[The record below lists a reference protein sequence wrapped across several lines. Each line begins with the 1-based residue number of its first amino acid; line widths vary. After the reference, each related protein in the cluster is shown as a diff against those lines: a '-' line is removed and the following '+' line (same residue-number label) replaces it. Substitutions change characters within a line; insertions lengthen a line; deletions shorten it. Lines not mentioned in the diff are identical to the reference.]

1 MRIGSCGDGAAHAAL
16 GEHVRAEVSDVTG
29 AIYEILHTNG
39 DEVPFPFPGARPITG
54 MIWFLE
60 VGEAMPVEYH
70 NHPMDPF
77 AVAGEADDGLLY
89 AHRHIYM
96 PSPGDFPELG

>member
-1 MRIGSCGDGAAHAAL
+1 
-16 GEHVRAEVSDVTG
+16 
-29 AIYEILHTNG
+29 
-39 DEVPFPFPGARPITG
+39 

-70 NHPMDPF
+70 NCPVDPF

-89 AHRHIYM
+89 THRHIYM
-96 PSPGDFPELG
+96 PPPGDFPETG